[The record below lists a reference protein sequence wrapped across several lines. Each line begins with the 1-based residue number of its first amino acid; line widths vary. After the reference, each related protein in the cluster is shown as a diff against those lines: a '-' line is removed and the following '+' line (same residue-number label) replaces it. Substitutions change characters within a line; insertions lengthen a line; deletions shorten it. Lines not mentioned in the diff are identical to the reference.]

1 MRGNKLSNILFIK
14 NKNGFSLIEMM
25 IVVAILG
32 IIILGLVTFFTGGTM
47 SWVTGQHQLEAQ
59 RNARLS
65 MDQMVREIR
74 EANYIVNSSI
84 SNSVDFHTPFHGD
97 ISYSLSG
104 DDLKRGSNTVI
115 TNVLTL
121 DFSYFDNSDIE
132 IDTFPLSIEDAA
144 KISKV
149 HIDFQVDVDN
159 DGSPDIT
166 LNTDINLRNYGL

>member
-1 MRGNKLSNILFIK
+1 MPNILRVN
-14 NKNGFSLIEMM
+14 NKKGFSLIEMM
-25 IVVAILG
+25 VALG
-32 IIILGLVTFFTGGTM
+32 ILSLIIIGLVTFFSGGTRA
-47 SWVTGQHQLEAQ
+47 WVTGRYQLEAQ

-65 MDQMVREIR
+65 MDRMVREIR
-74 EANYIVNSSI
+74 EANYIVDSSI
-84 SNSVDFHTPFHGD
+84 SNSVDFHTPFHGN

-159 DGSPDIT
+159 DESPDIT